1 MNIFIAA
8 TSMASNIPVPD
19 FVSGQALLA
28 RDFASLVAA
37 VRDLLGGQMPVVEHV
52 RRGRQYRPFVLAGQ
66 CVAHDDAE
74 GTPVAGVAEVLV
86 QMGEHVTLLVDST
99 VDGLEDALK
108 QAREEQV
115 PCGLH
120 ADISWFYVGDMEGYS
135 LRAESMECTA
145 AAWLEPEMQ
154 EDGSLSDT
162 GYHGDTVLSALMPTA
177 NVRGQVQCTPVPWV
191 VPQYPGQIWRSANG
205 DYMAELLTGEMCLL
219 PAPEEE
225 AQLLACGGG
234 GFYRADNTYQA
245 VCREWRGRLDK
256 NGVLHLSTRN
266 HVLNN
271 EY

>member
-1 MNIFIAA
+1 
-8 TSMASNIPVPD
+8 MANNTPVPD

-52 RRGRQYRPFVLAGQ
+52 RGGRQYRPFVLAGQ
-66 CVAHDDAE
+66 CVPHDDAE

-86 QMGEHVTLLVDST
+86 QMGEHVTLLEDGT

-120 ADISWFYVGDMEGYS
+120 AAIRRGYVGDMEGYS

-154 EDGSLSDT
+154 EDGSLSAT
-162 GYHGDTVLSALMPTA
+162 GYHGDTVLAALMPAA

-191 VPQYPGQIWRSANG
+191 VPQHPEMVWRSANG
-205 DYMAELLTGEMCLL
+205 DYMAEILTGEMCLL

-225 AQLLACGGG
+225 AQLLAWRGGG
-234 GFYRADNTYQA
+234 YYGADNTYQT
-245 VCREWRGRLDK
+245 VYHEWRGWLDK
-256 NGVLHLSTRN
+256 YGVLHLCTRN

>member
-1 MNIFIAA
+1 
-8 TSMASNIPVPD
+8 MANNTPVPD

-52 RRGRQYRPFVLAGQ
+52 RGGRQYRPFVLAGQ

-86 QMGEHVTLLVDST
+86 QMGEHVTLLEDGT

-120 ADISWFYVGDMEGYS
+120 AAIRRGYVGDMEGYS

-154 EDGSLSDT
+154 EDGSLSAT
-162 GYHGDTVLSALMPTA
+162 GYHGDTVLAALMPAA

-191 VPQYPGQIWRSANG
+191 VPQHPEMVWRSANG
-205 DYMAELLTGEMCLL
+205 DYMAEILTGEMCLL

-225 AQLLACGGG
+225 AQLLAWRGGG
-234 GFYRADNTYQA
+234 YYGADNTYQT
-245 VCREWRGRLDK
+245 VYHEWRGWLDK
-256 NGVLHLSTRN
+256 YGVLHLCTRN

>member
-1 MNIFIAA
+1 
-8 TSMASNIPVPD
+8 MASNTPVPD

-28 RDFASLVAA
+28 RDFSALVAA
-37 VRDLLGGQMPVVEHV
+37 VRDLLGGQMPVVEHE
-52 RRGRQYRPFVLAGQ
+52 RGGRQYRPFVLAGQ

-86 QMGEHVTLLVDST
+86 QMGEHVTLLEDST

-108 QAREEQV
+108 EAREEQA

-120 ADISWFYVGDMEGYS
+120 ADIRWVYVGDMEGYS

-162 GYHGDTVLSALMPTA
+162 GWHGDTVLTALMTAA

-205 DYMAELLTGEMCLL
+205 DYMAELLMGEMCLL
-219 PAPEEE
+219 PAPKEE
-225 AQLLACGGG
+225 AQVLACSGGG
-234 GFYRADNTYQA
+234 YYGADGVYRTVYH
-245 VCREWRGRLDK
+245 EWRGRLDK
-256 NGVLHLSTRN
+256 HGVLHLSTRN
-266 HVLNN
+266 QVCY

>member
-1 MNIFIAA
+1 
-8 TSMASNIPVPD
+8 MANNTPVPD

-52 RRGRQYRPFVLAGQ
+52 RGGRQYRPFVLAGQ
-66 CVAHDDAE
+66 CVPHDDAE

-86 QMGEHVTLLVDST
+86 QMGEHVTLLEDGT

-120 ADISWFYVGDMEGYS
+120 AAIRRGYVGDMEGYS

-162 GYHGDTVLSALMPTA
+162 GYHGDTVLAALMPAA

-191 VPQYPGQIWRSANG
+191 VPQHPAMVWRSANG
-205 DYMAELLTGEMCLL
+205 DYMAEILTGEMCLL

-225 AQLLACGGG
+225 AQLLAWSGGG
-234 GFYRADNTYQA
+234 YYGADNTYQT
-245 VCREWRGRLDK
+245 VYHEWRGWLDK
-256 NGVLHLSTRN
+256 YGVLHLCTLN